1 MTNIELQALR
11 RLFMLKVVE
20 AAQYIGGPVP
30 PEQWH
35 RWEQGQ
41 DQIPDNVI
49 NKMLQLKKERHENV
63 ALIIDNINN
72 RVGANTIKYFI
83 DYQDFQKV
91 NPTQDVIHWRLNQSI
106 ATELY
111 FRGLEELS

>member
-20 AAQYIGGPVP
+20 AARYIGGDVSAD
-30 PEQWH
+30 QWH
-35 RWEQGQ
+35 RWEQGK
-41 DQIPDNVI
+41 DPIPETVI
-49 NKMLQLKKERHENV
+49 DKMLQLKKERRENV

-72 RVGANTIKYFI
+72 RVGANTIKYFM
-83 DYQDFQKV
+83 DYQDFVKI
-91 NPTQDVIHWRLNQSI
+91 NPTKDIVHWRLNQSI

-111 FRGLEELS
+111 FRGLEKLS